1 MSCNHLYDCLRCRGI
16 VEDLED
22 ELDRL
27 RARVAELEVM
37 LPGQHTVGATIC
49 ADDPMPGSLQSALA
63 EAERGE
69 LLDMDDVIPPCTCCR
84 KLDGPPTEPGWYWQ
98 VSTGTMFNGPRKI
111 EQVDI
116 DDGWPGAFS
125 NEVTWYGPICE
136 PDATERDER

>member
-1 MSCNHLYDCLRCRGI
+1 MSIDIGYSSPEDWESFDDVLKKNAELRR
-16 VEDLED
+16 
-22 ELDRL
+22 
-27 RARVAELEVM
+27 RVAELE
-37 LPGQHTVGATIC
+37 A
-49 ADDPMPGSLQSALA
+49 S
-63 EAERGE
+63 
-69 LLDMDDVIPPCTCCR
+69 CTCRR

-136 PDATERDER
+136 PEDANERDER